1 MIQFQETPMK
11 IVKYS
16 MWHLILQLCKQLQN
30 VELNISQKAVGT
42 DHLWIFK
49 FETLFNH
56 LL

>member
-1 MIQFQETPMK
+1 
-11 IVKYS
+11 